1 MVKVSENLGATVV
14 LLVALVV
21 ASLLIL
27 SFLKVFQETNIYIRR
42 VAKIVLHFTKQDPS
56 CLVGIAYYKIMNLV
70 LS

>member
-1 MVKVSENLGATVV
+1 MQPDWDMVKVSKNLGATVV

-42 VAKIVLHFTKQDPS
+42 VAKIFLHFTKLNTVKS
-56 CLVGIAYYKIMNLV
+56 FV
-70 LS
+70 